1 MALSDR
7 ILVMFGGRILAE
19 IRAEEAD
26 EETLGLIMAGRVKEA
41 A

>member
-1 MALSDR
+1 MGLSDR
-7 ILVMFGGRILAE
+7 ILVMFEGRVLAD

-26 EETLGLIMAGRVKEA
+26 EETLGLIMAGRVREA